1 MGNLMGDS
9 GLSGPVHLAPAT
21 AEEVYGRA
29 SELVAE
35 AGDDEKP
42 GASTWVRQCSPWNRQ
57 EHSNSFLCLQLCVFI
72 SDSIVFFS
80 NFFCEIL
87 INSWIRMQ
95 FKARPTPLRGW
106 GGFLPRQ
113 SLQHTQMQP
122 GIFQRLEA
130 QGRSAGGRAEKSWHP
145 RGRISS
151 IFGGKRQVLLDHK
164 LDPQKE
170 HSFEESLV

>member
-1 MGNLMGDS
+1 MG
-9 GLSGPVHLAPAT
+9 GPVNWSPKLATMKSP
-21 AEEVYGRA
+21 VLR
-29 SELVAE
+29 
-35 AGDDEKP
+35 P
-42 GASTWVRQCSPWNRQ
+42 GSGNVHRGTVRNTPIPFYVFS
-57 EHSNSFLCLQLCVFI
+57 SVFSFLIQLCSFLIFFVKYK
-72 SDSIVFFS
+72 SIHGS
-80 NFFCEIL
+80 ECSL
-87 INSWIRMQ
+87 RRG
-95 FKARPTPLRGW
+95 RPSAGVG
-106 GGFLPRQ
+106 GGFLHRQ
-113 SLQHTQMQP
+113 SLQETQMQP